1 MENIEKTE
9 KGIGWLE
16 RVMTL
21 VEKYS
26 IFQFIKAFVII
37 FFMACLVGFISKPEW
52 IFEKYKEWE
61 DADHKMEMMEGEKN
75 NLIIQ
80 GEIESVLWRT
90 GADRVLLLSYH
101 NTKSS
106 LTGVPYI
113 YLTAINEYFADG
125 IKPVAEGYNSVKTSL
140 YPMIGYL
147 SSNGFFCGDIEELR
161 EIDKALAY
169 RMEGNNAQ
177 HIAMLQ
183 IESDVPLG
191 VLVVSYTTDVD
202 ESHKC
207 NDVEAIMRR
216 SALKIGVLLEN
227 KN

>member
-1 MENIEKTE
+1 MENLDKTE

-16 RVMTL
+16 RVMVL
-21 VEKYS
+21 VSKYS
-26 IFQFIKAFVII
+26 ILQFLKAFLIILII
-37 FFMACLVGFISKPEW
+37 FCLVGFISNPTY
-52 IFEKYKEWE
+52 IFEKYKEW
-61 DADHKMEMMEGEKN
+61 DSQQHQLEMIESEKN

-80 GEIESVLWRT
+80 SEIESILWRT

-113 YLTAINEYFADG
+113 YLTAVNEYFADG
-125 IKPVAEGYNSVKTSL
+125 VTPIAEGYNSVKTSL